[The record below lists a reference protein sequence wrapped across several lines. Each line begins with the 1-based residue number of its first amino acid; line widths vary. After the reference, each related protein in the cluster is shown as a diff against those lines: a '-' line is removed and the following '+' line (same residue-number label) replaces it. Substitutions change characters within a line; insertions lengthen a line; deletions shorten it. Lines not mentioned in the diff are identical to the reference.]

1 VLLVQK
7 KESFMCEQG
16 VNVGQLKLAIGQS
29 DDAIA
34 VVQQWLEQLHH
45 LADHGKRAE
54 VSAALA
60 QAGVL
65 LGEARGKL
73 DAAIADLEE
82 APKDGTTVELI

>member
-1 VLLVQK
+1 
-7 KESFMCEQG
+7 MCEQG

-34 VVQQWLEQLHH
+34 VVQLWLEQLHH
-45 LADHGKRAE
+45 LADHGKRAD
-54 VSAALA
+54 VSKALA

-73 DAAIADLEE
+73 DEAIKNLEG
-82 APKDGTTVELI
+82 APSGEGTTVELI

>member
-1 VLLVQK
+1 
-7 KESFMCEQG
+7 MCEQG

-34 VVQQWLEQLHH
+34 VVQKWLEQLHH
-45 LADHGKRAE
+45 LADHGKRSD

-60 QAGVL
+60 QASVL

-73 DAAIADLEE
+73 DSAIEDLEG
-82 APKDGTTVELI
+82 KKSDTTTVELI

>member
-1 VLLVQK
+1 
-7 KESFMCEQG
+7 MCESG

-45 LADHGKRAE
+45 LADHGTRAE

-73 DAAIADLEE
+73 DAAIDDLEGNAGGPE
-82 APKDGTTVELI
+82 TTVELV

>member
-1 VLLVQK
+1 
-7 KESFMCEQG
+7 MCESG

-34 VVQQWLEQLHH
+34 VVEQWLEQLHH

-73 DAAIADLEE
+73 DAAISDLQGT
-82 APKDGTTVELI
+82 PKDATTVELI